1 MSSAFSAL
9 EQSALALAL
18 RDSPGLFTSA
28 GIVHILGVVGLVG
41 SILVLDLRLLGFSR
55 DIPVKSL
62 ARHVL
67 PWAAGSLLLIVPSG
81 LLMFVAF
88 AGELIASPV
97 FALKMCLILA
107 ALANAGVLHAGVLRG
122 AERWDTGAR
131 PPLAAR
137 AAAAASLAFW
147 LSVVVCGRLLAYR

>member
-1 MSSAFSAL
+1 MSSAFSSI
-9 EQSALALAL
+9 EQSALGVAL
-18 RDSPGLFTSA
+18 RDSPWLFTSA
-28 GIVHILGVVGLVG
+28 GIVHLVGVVILVG
-41 SILVLDLRLLGFSR
+41 GIIVLDIRLLGLSR
-55 DIPVKSL
+55 ALPARKL
-62 ARHVL
+62 AAHVL
-67 PWAAGSLLLIVPSG
+67 PWAAASLLLIVPSG
-81 LLMFVAF
+81 LTMFVAF

-107 ALANAGVLHAGVLRG
+107 ALTNAAVLHAGVLRG
-122 AERWDTGAR
+122 AALWDIDAT

>member
-1 MSSAFSAL
+1 LSSAFSAI
-9 EQSALALAL
+9 EQSAWGVAL
-18 RDSPGLFTSA
+18 RDSPWLYTSA
-28 GIVHILGVVGLVG
+28 GIVHVLGVALLVG
-41 SILVLDLRLLGFSR
+41 SIVMLDLRLLGLSR
-55 DIPVKSL
+55 EIPVRRL

-67 PWAAGSLLLIVPSG
+67 PWAGASLVLIVPSG
-81 LLMFVAF
+81 FTMFIAF

-107 ALANAGVLHAGVLRG
+107 ALGNAAVLHAGVMRG
-122 AERWDTGAR
+122 AAAWDTGVR

-147 LSVVVCGRLLAYR
+147 VSVVVCGRLLAIR